1 MSTCVLCAAGG
12 DPAGWTDVAVIADV
26 VWVDQFSHT
35 PVLIAAAGQH
45 HACPDCGTW
54 LAGDRQGLPA
64 GILHLIGAALDLATT
79 AGLADH
85 QTRRALREELVGQAH
100 ALADCIR

>member
-1 MSTCVLCAAGG
+1 MTSCVLCAAAAAG
-12 DPAGWTDVAVIADV
+12 AGWTDVAVTADV

-35 PVLIAAAGQH
+35 PVLIAAAGPY

-64 GILHLIGAALDLATT
+64 GVLHMIAAALDVATT